1 MNEIIHGD
9 SVEKLKIL
17 TTESVDLT
25 VTSPPYD
32 NIRTYNG
39 YSFDFEVI
47 ARELFRVTKH
57 GGVVVWVVGDGIKDG
72 DNSGTSFKQ
81 ALYFKE
87 IGFKL
92 YDVIIY
98 AKNNITFPHKNRY
111 HKAFEYMFILSKGKP
126 KTVNLIEDRKN
137 KYGGTHTW
145 GNMTQR
151 EPDGTLTNKG
161 QKYIKEYGVR
171 YNIWN
176 YTVGKGNVTKDKVA
190 YKHPAIFPEKLAHDH
205 IISWSNEG
213 DLVLDPFAGSGTT
226 LKIARQLKRNYIG
239 IEINADYINI
249 IKERLMLNKP
259 LA

>member
-1 MNEIIHGD
+1 MSI
-9 SVEKLKIL
+9 LKK
-17 TTESVDLT
+17 
-25 VTSPPYD
+25 
-32 NIRTYNG
+32 NG
-39 YSFDFEVI
+39 I
-47 ARELFRVTKH
+47 CI
-57 GGVVVWVVGDGIKDG
+57 WVVGDQTIKG
-72 DNSGTSFKQ
+72 NETGTSFKQ

-226 LKIARQLKRNYIG
+226 LKMAKQLKRNYIG

-249 IKERLMLNKP
+249 IKERLIE
-259 LA
+259 

>member
-1 MNEIIHGD
+1 MNKLICGD
-9 SVEKLKIL
+9 SAVELKKLI
-17 TTESVDLT
+17 TESVDLT

-32 NIRTYNG
+32 NIRQYSG
-39 YSFDFEVI
+39 YSFDFETI

-57 GGVVVWVVGDGIKDG
+57 GGVVVWVIGDGIKDG

-87 IGFKL
+87 IGFNL

-176 YTVGKGNVTKDKVA
+176 YTVGKGNVTKDKIA
-190 YKHPAIFPEKLAHDH
+190 YKHPAIFPERLAHDH
-205 IISWSNEG
+205 IVSWSNEG
-213 DLVLDPFAGSGTT
+213 DLVLDPFCGSGTT
-226 LKIARQLKRNYIG
+226 CKMAKQLHRDYIG
-239 IEINADYINI
+239 IDISEEYLEITR
-249 IKERLMLNKP
+249 KRL
-259 LA
+259 A

>member
-1 MNEIIHGD
+1 MIKNKLILGDCVEVMKGMDNDII
-9 SVEKLKIL
+9 
-17 TTESVDLT
+17 DLT

-32 NIRTYNG
+32 DLYDYKG
-39 YSFDFEVI
+39 YTFNFDDTVKQLYRI
-47 ARELFRVTKH
+47 TKQ

-161 QKYIKEYGVR
+161 QKYIKECGVR

-176 YTVGKGNVTKDKVA
+176 YTVGKGNVTKDKIA
-190 YKHPAIFPEKLAHDH
+190 YKHPAIFPERLAHDH
-205 IISWSNEG
+205 IVSWSNEG
-213 DLVLDPFAGSGTT
+213 DTILDCFAGSGTT
-226 LKIARQLKRNYIG
+226 LKMAKQLNRNYIG
-239 IEINADYINI
+239 IDISEEYLEIIRKRLAQDI
-249 IKERLMLNKP
+249 I
-259 LA
+259 